1 MVTVFHIDPAC
12 FVIWGIPVCTVTL
25 SRFDEVDVE
34 KNITVLS
41 HSGNDVCVGSREAFA
56 EVDVVATHT
65 AETTAGKD
73 LGQLGGVCPV
83 HNVTIRT
90 PLQLPQVWIN
100 ALKRFNMHCDIRYPS
115 VCFCRKA
122 SPSVH
127 VFCHFYRLPS
137 EEAGCKVTQVIVV
150 VVKTNEWNFRS
161 HLFMSHFCEQNF

>member
-1 MVTVFHIDPAC
+1 MDPAC
-12 FVIWGIPVCTVTL
+12 FVIQGIPVCTVTL

-41 HSGNDVCVGSREAFA
+41 HSGNDVCVGPREPLA

-100 ALKRFNMHCDIRYPS
+100 ALK
-115 VCFCRKA
+115 
-122 SPSVH
+122 
-127 VFCHFYRLPS
+127 
-137 EEAGCKVTQVIVV
+137 
-150 VVKTNEWNFRS
+150 
-161 HLFMSHFCEQNF
+161 

>member
-1 MVTVFHIDPAC
+1 MPISQNRVQHLDDIYPEHCRNETSKPYFKIFHIDPAC
-12 FVIWGIPVCTVTL
+12 FAIWGIPVCSVTL

-65 AETTAGKD
+65 AETTARKD

-83 HNVTIRT
+83 HNVKIRT

-100 ALKRFNMHCDIRYPS
+100 ALK
-115 VCFCRKA
+115 
-122 SPSVH
+122 
-127 VFCHFYRLPS
+127 
-137 EEAGCKVTQVIVV
+137 
-150 VVKTNEWNFRS
+150 
-161 HLFMSHFCEQNF
+161 